1 MVILWKHT
9 LRNILKKPLRSLIIV
24 FCMTLTCLTAYLM
37 LDMSGAIEGILT
49 NYMADMLGSVDVQV
63 TGTHSISPEI
73 FEELAENTALP
84 IYSSSNSLAVRDPE
98 QYGYEFIKNLNI
110 LSVNLEKAYQME
122 IFGEPVELTDQET
135 AISRTYAG
143 DYGLKAGDAVFL
155 YDKNGGIHE
164 FTVKYILPET
174 GVFFQKGQYTAV
186 VNLEA
191 MKAIQCREELKSWIY
206 LVDVRDDREI
216 NSFCQTLKDK
226 YPALQYSQIKGDEQ
240 IQEIM
245 AQITSIFGILFSVT
259 FLMVIFVTA
268 GLSERIVCERMAVI
282 GTFKSLGISNR
293 ATTLILLLENAFYG
307 LWGAIFASLLYG
319 VIRDPILNSAIVL
332 QEGETLR
339 ISPMQGWIYVIVF
352 AGAILIQCAC
362 PVFEL
367 AKAIKTAIRDIIFSN
382 RDTEYRISRRKTA
395 AGVILLAA
403 AVILDILFL
412 KTNGIVG
419 ILSIIMLV
427 VAMSFLMPLI
437 MWGVSGPL
445 AKLFERLRMP
455 VASLAAW
462 EIGSKKTT
470 VANGVLCVTVSSL
483 AIAVFALSEAMMTMY
498 AGEIYNADVI
508 AFGIDNK
515 QEYYSFVEDLPGVEK
530 VEYLYCRVSENLGI
544 EGADSQTYYY
554 LQAVPEEG
562 TSSMFTGIR
571 GIPNNLANDEF
582 LMNERQAAKLGLSV
596 GDSLEITFKTTYLF
610 PIKKT
615 LKLAAVIDTTQYT
628 TTMPV
633 IMITEK
639 TFVDIYHNY
648 IGGFLVKCQDPDQV
662 KETVKKY
669 SLDGTLEIY
678 TGQEYQENN
687 LSESRNLRMILYG
700 MIFLGT
706 ILTLTGISGNQAVGF
721 EGRKREYAVM
731 HSTSMNKGQIRKLI
745 ISETLLSMG
754 IGVVIAVFMGRLIN
768 FLLEKAVFAIGLP
781 LKIDTPM
788 TDYVKMGLILLAV
801 LLLTCGAPVRA
812 LRKMNTAQE
821 LKYE

>member
-9 LRNILKKPLRSLIIV
+9 LRNILKKPLRSLVIV

-37 LDMSGAIEGILT
+37 LDMSGAIQGILT

-63 TGTHSISPEI
+63 TGSHNISPEI
-73 FEELAENTALP
+73 FEGLAENTALP
-84 IYSSSNSLAVRDPE
+84 IYSSSNTLAVRDPE
-98 QYGYEFIKNLNI
+98 QYGYEFLKSLNI
-110 LSVNLEKAYQME
+110 MGVDLEKAYQME

-143 DYGLKAGDAVFL
+143 DYGLKVGDTVFL
-155 YDKNGGIHE
+155 YDKNGSVHE

-186 VNLEA
+186 VNTEA

-216 NSFCQTLKDK
+216 NAFCQTLKDK

-240 IQEIM
+240 IQEMI

-259 FLMVIFVTA
+259 FLMVIFVTV
-268 GLSERIVCERMAVI
+268 GLSERIICERMAVI
-282 GTFKSLGISNR
+282 GTFKSLGISSR
-293 ATTLILLLENAFYG
+293 GTTLILLLENASYG

-319 VIRDPILNSAIVL
+319 LIRDPILNSAIML
-332 QEGETLR
+332 QEEGTLR

-352 AGAILIQCAC
+352 AGAILIQCVC

-367 AKAIKTAIRDIIFSN
+367 AKALKTAIRDIIFSN
-382 RDTEYRISRRKTA
+382 KDTEYRISRRKTA

-412 KTNGIVG
+412 KTNGIIG
-419 ILSIIMLV
+419 ILSIVMLV

-437 MWGVSGPL
+437 MWGVSGPF

-455 VASLAAW
+455 VVSLAAR

-483 AIAVFALSEAMMTMY
+483 AIAVFALSEAMMALYT
-498 AGEIYNADVI
+498 GEIYNADVI
-508 AFGIDNK
+508 ASGINNK
-515 QEYYSFVEDLPGVEK
+515 QEYYSFIEDLPGVER
-530 VEYLYCRVSENLGI
+530 VEYLYRCLEKLLI
-544 EGADSQTYYY
+544 EGVDSQTYYN
-554 LQAVPEEG
+554 LETVPEEG
-562 TSSMFTGIR
+562 TFTMFTGIV
-571 GIPNNLANDEF
+571 GIPKNLADDEF

-596 GDSLEITFKTTYLF
+596 GDTLEITFKSTNLF
-610 PIKKT
+610 PIKRT
-615 LKLAAVIDTTQYT
+615 LKLAAVIDSSQY

-633 IMITEK
+633 IMITKK
-639 TFVDIYHNY
+639 TYIDIYHNY
-648 IGGFLVKCQDPDQV
+648 IGGFLVKCRNPDQV
-662 KETVKKY
+662 KEAVEKY

-678 TGQEYQENN
+678 TEQEFQESN
-687 LSESRNLRMILYG
+687 LSESRSLRMILYG

-721 EGRKREYAVM
+721 EGRRREYAVM

-745 ISETLLSMG
+745 VSETLLSMG